1 MGRVGVAMSD
11 VSEDFRVRLFIPGR
25 SRTKG
30 SLDPYQTGRGSGTI
44 KITQRDREL
53 SRLWKLKMVKVL
65 RETLG
70 ITTAK
75 IGGKVVRTDAE
86 PYAGAVEVHR
96 FFRFEREV
104 RTAAGHEGETWPSQ
118 DTPWPTV
125 KFIGDVD
132 KLTRNLLDAL
142 EQSGVIADDCLVTA
156 GAETKRWCL
165 PGEEPGVELLVRP
178 AGAWAFL
185 VESIMLHQ
193 DQDEA
198 AAAQRAEL
206 EPGDLF

>member
-1 MGRVGVAMSD
+1 MPDA
-11 VSEDFRVRLFIPGR
+11 SEGFCVRLFIPGR

-53 SRLWKLKMVKVL
+53 SRLWKLKMVKAL

-70 ITTAK
+70 IRTAK

-104 RTAAGHEGETWPSQ
+104 RTAAGARTGEVWASHEQ
-118 DTPWPTV
+118 PWPIAHD
-125 KFIGDVD
+125 IGDVD
-132 KLTRNLLDAL
+132 KLTRNVLDAL
-142 EQSGVIADDCLVTA
+142 EQAGVIANDCQVVGGVEL
-156 GAETKRWCL
+156 KRWCS
-165 PGEEPGVELLVRP
+165 PGEQPGVDLLVRP
-178 AGAWAFL
+178 ASAWAFL